1 MGMMSLDNYKKIID
15 ELENNV
21 QAITLASRGEP
32 LLHPKIKDILSY
44 KSNNFLGFKINTN
57 ASMLNE
63 KLAHEILSSGVNN
76 LVFSVDAADKAT
88 YEKIRIN
95 GNFEKVFDNI
105 KMFNNIR
112 KKHYSRSKI
121 ITKVSGVKISSKQQ
135 SIEDM
140 INFWKEYVDEVA
152 RSL

>member
-1 MGMMSLDNYKKIID
+1 MCYQIDKTFSNKSHGHMGMMSLDNYKKIID

-112 KKHYSRSKI
+112 KNTTQDLK
-121 ITKVSGVKISSKQQ
+121 
-135 SIEDM
+135 
-140 INFWKEYVDEVA
+140 
-152 RSL
+152 